1 MLETERYKNFFNL
14 LIAYKQ
20 SKKIYNNFKLAIFG
34 GGEFSKQEIKIFD
47 ENKIDSN
54 KIVKISGG
62 DDILANLYEN
72 AELFVFPSKY
82 EVSDCHYLKQQLN
95 VQSLV
100 AILMSLKR

>member
-1 MLETERYKNFFNL
+1 MLTNKT
-14 LIAYKQ
+14 
-20 SKKIYNNFKLAIFG
+20 KKIYNNFKLAIFG

-72 AELFVFPSKY
+72 AELFVFLRNMR
-82 EVSDCHYLKQQLN
+82 VSDCHYLKQQLKN

>member
-1 MLETERYKNFFNL
+1 MIYLGTDIEKVHVINKRLVEDPYILFVGDRKRYKNFFNL

-72 AELFVFPSKY
+72 AELLFSF
-82 EVSDCHYLKQQLN
+82 E
-95 VQSLV
+95 
-100 AILMSLKR
+100 I